1 MTLRRHW
8 LGRRLQSAQSSLLV
22 LPREALQSGPPPG
35 SWFRGRPC
43 RADCLALLAPRGWRI
58 THFTHCVRSVQTDAP
73 SQRLKR
79 AGTRAPRAAALLS
92 PSQIAQRRPEL
103 QGACIAIDVPLNGGI
118 RHIRRWF
125 GPTAGD
131 LCAAESAAERL
142 RRAYSRASSTDSAP
156 LFDHSERSERREFGA
171 AEPCSEQRGE
181 SARRA
186 DPGTMSTA
194 AGRATAAKKPGHRGS
209 ALCRFQPTISR
220 YSCWTNL
227 LNIDKLI

>member
-1 MTLRRHW
+1 MKKPPLEVAFLLNQRCSEQH
-8 LGRRLQSAQSSLLV
+8 LSAHSSLLV

-43 RADCLALLAPRGWRI
+43 RADCLALLTPRGWRI
-58 THFTHCVRSVQTDAP
+58 TLFTHCVRFVQTDAP
-73 SQRLKR
+73 SQSLKR

-103 QGACIAIDVPLNGGI
+103 QGACIAIDVPLDGGA
-118 RHIRRWF
+118 RHIRRWL
-125 GPTAGD
+125 GPTTGD

-142 RRAYSRASSTDSAP
+142 RRAYPRASSTDSAP

-171 AEPCSEQRGE
+171 AEPRSEQRGE

-194 AGRATAAKKPGHRGS
+194 AGRATVAS
-209 ALCRFQPTISR
+209 
-220 YSCWTNL
+220 
-227 LNIDKLI
+227 